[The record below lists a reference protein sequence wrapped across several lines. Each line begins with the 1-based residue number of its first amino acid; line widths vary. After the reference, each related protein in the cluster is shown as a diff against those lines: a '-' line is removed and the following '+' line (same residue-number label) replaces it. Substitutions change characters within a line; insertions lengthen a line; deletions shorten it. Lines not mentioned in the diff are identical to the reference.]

1 MMANGGTGGGAGGE
15 PKRHIPVLLQS
26 VLEALKP
33 ADGETYIDGTFGAGG
48 YSRAILEAADCHVIG
63 IDRDPVSLDIGREL
77 EKEFPQNFTIIE
89 GCFSDLQSLAGKCG
103 KTNVDGV
110 VLDVGVSSMQLDTP
124 ERGFSFQSDGPLD
137 MRMGR
142 SGQSAAEIIA
152 DLEERTLA
160 DILYKLGE
168 EKRSRAIARAIVRQ
182 RQEQP
187 IVTTKQLADLVGSV
201 IGRRKDGINPATR
214 TFQALRIYVN
224 QELEELAYGLGAAEN
239 ILCPGGRL
247 VVVSFHSLEDR
258 IVKNFLTRRSGNL
271 PLPSRHRPEV
281 VERPVQS
288 FRLVNRKAVKPTGE
302 EVGVNPRARSARLRA
317 AERTEEETVPLDFD
331 GLGIPRIDP
340 R

>member
-1 MMANGGTGGGAGGE
+1 MMANGGTGGGVGGE

-48 YSRAILEAADCHVIG
+48 YSRAILESANCQVIG

-77 EKEFPQNFTIIE
+77 EKAFPQQFTIVE
-89 GCFSDLQSLAGKCG
+89 GCFSDLQSLAGNCG
-103 KTNVDGV
+103 KSNVDGV
-110 VLDVGVSSMQLDTP
+110 VLDIGVSSMQLDTP
-124 ERGFSFQSDGPLD
+124 ERGFSFQAAGPLD
-137 MRMGR
+137 MRMGT
-142 SGQSAAEIIA
+142 SGSTAAEILA
-152 DLEERTLA
+152 DLSEKTLA
-160 DILYKLGE
+160 EILFKLGE

-187 IVTTKQLADLVGSV
+187 VTTTKQLADLVAAV

-214 TFQALRIYVN
+214 TFQALRIFVN
-224 QELEELAYGLGAAEN
+224 QELEELANGLAAAEK
-239 ILCPGGRL
+239 ILAPGGRL

-271 PLPSRHRPEV
+271 PLPSRHRPEE

-288 FRLVNRKAVKPTGE
+288 FQLVNRKAVKPTEE
-302 EVGVNPRARSARLRA
+302 EVGLNPRARSARLRA
-317 AERTEEETVPLDFD
+317 AVRTGEETVPLDFD
-331 GLGIPRIDP
+331 SLG
-340 R
+340 